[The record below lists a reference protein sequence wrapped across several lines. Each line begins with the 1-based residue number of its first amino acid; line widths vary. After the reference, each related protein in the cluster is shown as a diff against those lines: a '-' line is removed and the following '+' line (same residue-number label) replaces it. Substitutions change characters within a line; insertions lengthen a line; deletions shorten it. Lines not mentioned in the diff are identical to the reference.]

1 MTLADSIDADIAVGR
16 EPRSVTPP
24 NPLVLADELTH
35 NYRDF
40 YVSNYAVSNRGVD
53 RERRALLEA
62 GEQLASATLIE
73 PVPGFVSSELSLT
86 DALRHPDLG
95 LEPAV
100 AEDAAELL
108 GPLMGENKLYVHQ
121 WDSLRHAL
129 KGRDVVVTGGT
140 GSGKT
145 EAFWLPVLTQLVR
158 ESRAWLPGAA
168 TPSAWWRG
176 GSGRFR
182 LARKDETG
190 RDPGMRAL
198 VVYPMNALVED
209 QIVRLRATLDSDHA
223 EAWMNRERH
232 GHRFA
237 FGRYTGQTPDKDLK
251 SFYGDAQDLWDSAA
265 ARDRL
270 TADWEREVGME
281 PGLLGRYR
289 PYVPR
294 PLGAEQLSRPEMKN
308 RAPDILITNFSMLNV
323 MLMRRDE
330 AEIFEQ
336 TRRYLDADRDNHRFF
351 LVVDELHP
359 YRGTA
364 GTEVGLLL
372 RKLLDRIDVQDGQL
386 TVIGASASL
395 GAEVD
400 EIKDYLQEFFGRDRR
415 RFEVLSGRQ
424 VLPPDVAT
432 TTIDDDQ
439 AARLADLG
447 RRVAA
452 GDDSSD
458 AARLGTTAL
467 GDLVS
472 TACRTGNAILAT
484 RTEELA
490 ERLRPSDPQARQ
502 VLTGALSAMAA
513 GNGPN
518 VRAHYFFRTGT
529 GWWACCDPA
538 CSRID
543 RQFEDAD
550 RRIGK
555 LYAQPRIR
563 CECGARVL
571 DLLCCQTCGDILLGG
586 YAARADA
593 DRGGGFDLLPDVPNF
608 EDVPDRSYADQ
619 TYSTYKVYW
628 PSGPDKTPIEASWSH
643 LGFTFAFGEAVLV
656 PGAGQVRGLFD
667 EQRTGWQ
674 YVIRAPRGSGSDGWL
689 EAIPGIPTH
698 CPNCNDDWEKSSVP
712 RGAARALPVTSPRR
726 MRSPIWGMR
735 ASADRV
741 SQILAEEVLHR
752 IYPAGQPNRGLI
764 AFSDSRQ
771 DAAKLA
777 GGMDTAHY
785 RDAVRQFVVQEIER
799 ATSFADDLR
808 TYLQWLDTR
817 DPEQL
822 QTVRRLRHD
831 GHPLLRQLQ
840 DLHDGV
846 FDNPEEIRRIEASR
860 DQALAGDAPLA
871 LIGQRVF
878 NDLVNI
884 GRNPAGP
891 AGRPSDGSDDD
902 WWKHF
907 EWPADTPAEP
917 PVSPRRRNEDPRARD
932 QIDALYVQTVAQLAK
947 AVFAGGGRDIES
959 LGFGFVV
966 PASGHEVTPPPGF
979 GDELIAQEVVW
990 GALRNLSLHRFYQRG
1005 RDGRD
1010 VHRGPPAELASWLRK
1025 VCATHDSSYDDII
1038 DWARR
1043 SLPNDP
1049 VQPAPRWVLALDRL
1063 VIRRHDTEYA
1073 WRCLRCGWAHLHG
1086 NAGVCQHCLSSLGD
1100 DAKIPRD
1107 ELADDYYARLA
1118 HEERPVI
1125 RLAVE
1130 ELTGQTGRTR
1140 SQKRQA
1146 LFQDIFLRNEPP
1158 RPNGIDMLSVTTT
1171 MEAGVDIGNLLAV
1184 LLGNMPPQRH
1194 NYQQR
1199 VGRAG
1204 RRDNPLS
1211 LAVTV
1216 CRDRTHDQYY
1226 FGAPEE
1232 MTAAAP
1238 PAPYLVSDSEPI
1250 FHRVIRAE
1258 ALRRAFAWLEETT
1271 GWDEAGFN
1279 VHGHFGDAS
1288 HWPVHAKQII
1298 ERIEAIRD
1306 SLEEFTA
1313 KISHLTRVAKSPA
1326 ELVEG
1331 ALDGLGARVTH
1342 LAALVDEAPDLSQR
1356 LAEHGLLPMYGFPTQ
1371 VRYLFTRAPQYSRS
1385 WPPPGAIDRDLRVAV
1400 SEFAIGNEIVLDKL
1414 VYTVVGL
1421 AGFRPMGSRQPEPL
1435 DGRGP
1440 TVSVGLCETCKTI
1453 DLHPDPMNP
1462 VCSECRE
1469 RDPQHYRIQLMARPT
1484 GFRTSWFHD
1493 AEPYEGVTQRL
1504 SRASSPKLVT
1514 PSLGNRHV
1522 TGGLRVASGNSEI
1535 YSVND
1540 RGGAGFE
1547 LAAANEPGEGWLDP
1561 VTMSSKVR
1569 SGSEQQLVLG
1579 AMWKTD
1585 TVVAQPAHKQHD
1597 GHSHLLYPQSGPRA
1611 RLLSVARRAAWTSLG
1626 FTLRVRAA
1634 VTLDIEPRELET
1646 GLRMLRDDA
1655 ASTAVRAFIPEV
1667 FLADAIENGAG
1678 FVTWLAE
1685 RQHFEELLA
1694 ATERMI
1700 HERWEGSDHGCEA
1713 SCPRCLRD
1721 FSNLRFHP
1729 LLDWRLAA
1737 DTLEVLLHG
1746 APTRDRWEGIRAAAL
1761 RGVERDFGWKVVDD
1775 GPQPVLNT
1783 GRHEVGGSDELLV
1796 VVHPLADVDPWLD
1809 GAMMTGAGLAKV
1821 FDVFNLDRRPGEVYR
1836 RRS

>member
-1 MTLADSIDADIAVGR
+1 MTVAKPTGTALELDAEA
-16 EPRSVTPP
+16 RSAMPP
-24 NPLVLADELTH
+24 NPLVLASELTQ

-40 YVSNYAVSNRGVD
+40 YVSNYAVSNRGID
-53 RERRALLEA
+53 RERRTLLEA
-62 GEQLASATLIE
+62 GEQLAATTLIE
-73 PVPGFVSSELSLT
+73 PVPGFVSSDLSLAQ
-86 DALRHPDLG
+86 ALGHPDLG
-95 LEPAV
+95 LDSAV
-100 AEDAAELL
+100 ATDATTLL
-108 GPLMGENKLYVHQ
+108 GPLMAENALYAHQ
-121 WDSLRHAL
+121 WDSLRYAL
-129 KGRDVVVTGGT
+129 NGRDVVVTGGT

-145 EAFWLPVLTQLVR
+145 EAFWLPVLTELVR
-158 ESRAWLPGAA
+158 ESRTWQPGAA

-182 LARKDETG
+182 PARKDETG
-190 RDPGMRAL
+190 RDAGMRAL

-232 GHRFA
+232 GHRFT

-265 ARDRL
+265 ARDRR
-270 TADWEREVGME
+270 TAELEEETGMK
-281 PGLLGRYR
+281 PGHLGRYR

-308 RAPDILITNFSMLNV
+308 LAPDILITNFSMLNV

-336 TRRYLDADRDNHRFF
+336 TRRYLEADRDRNRFF

-395 GAEVD
+395 GTEID
-400 EIKDYLQEFFGRDRR
+400 HIKDYLQEFFGRDRT
-415 RFEVLSGRQ
+415 RFEVLSGQQ
-424 VLPPDVAT
+424 VLPPDTVAVA
-432 TTIDDDQ
+432 IDDDE
-439 AARLADLG
+439 AAQLADLG
-447 RRVAA
+447 RRVTA
-452 GDDSSD
+452 GEDTSD
-458 AARLGTTAL
+458 APLLGTTAL
-467 GDLVS
+467 GQTV
-472 TACRTGNAILAT
+472 TAACRTGDAILAT

-490 ERLRPSDPQARQ
+490 ERLRPSDPQARE

-513 GNGPN
+513 GDGPN
-518 VRAHYFFRTGT
+518 IRAHYFFRTGT

-538 CSRID
+538 CSKLD
-543 RQFEDAD
+543 PQFQDAD

-571 DLLCCQTCGDILLGG
+571 DLLCCQTCGDVLLGG

-619 TYSTYKVYW
+619 TYANYKVYW
-628 PSGPDKTPIEASWSH
+628 PSGPEKTPIEATWGH
-643 LGFTFAFGEAVLV
+643 LGFTFAFGEAILA
-656 PGAGQVRGLFD
+656 PGAGQVRSLLD
-667 EQRTGWQ
+667 ERRTGWQ
-674 YVIRAPRGSGSDGWL
+674 YLIRAPRGSGGEERL
-689 EAIPGIPTH
+689 ENIPGIPTH

-712 RGAARALPVTSPRR
+712 RGATRALPVTSPRR

-741 SQILAEEVLHR
+741 SQILAEEMLHR
-752 IYPAGQPNRGLI
+752 IYPADQPHRGLI

-785 RDAVRQFVVQEIER
+785 RDAVRQLVVQETER

-808 TYLQWLDTR
+808 TYLDWLRTR
-817 DPEQL
+817 DPERL

-831 GHPLLRQLQ
+831 GHTLLRQLQ

-846 FDNPEEIRRIEASR
+846 LDDPEEIRRVEASR
-860 DQALAGDAPLA
+860 DQALAGDTPLA

-902 WWKHF
+902 WWRHF
-907 EWPADTPAEP
+907 EWPADVPGQQPTP
-917 PVSPRRRNEDPRARD
+917 PRRRNEEPRARD

-966 PASGHEVTPPPGF
+966 PASGHAVALPLGF
-979 GDELIAQEVVW
+979 NDERTAQEIVW
-990 GALRNLSLHRFYQRG
+990 GALRSLSLHRFYQGG
-1005 RDGRD
+1005 REGRD
-1010 VHRGPPAELASWLRK
+1010 VHKGPPAELAAWLRK
-1025 VCATHDSSYDDII
+1025 VCATHHVSYDDII

-1043 SLPNDP
+1043 SFPNDP
-1049 VQPAPRWVLALDRL
+1049 AQPAPRWVLALDRL
-1063 VIRRHDTEYA
+1063 VIRRDDEETA
-1073 WRCLRCGWAHLHG
+1073 WRCPRCGWEHLHR
-1086 NAGVCQHCLSSLGD
+1086 NAGVCQHCLSVLGD
-1100 DAKIPRD
+1100 DAKIPRVT
-1107 ELADDYYARLA
+1107 LADDYYARLA
-1118 HEERPVI
+1118 RNERPVI

-1130 ELTGQTGRTR
+1130 ELTGQTGRAR

-1146 LFQDIFLRNEPP
+1146 LFQDIFLRNEPS

-1226 FGAPEE
+1226 FSAPEE

-1250 FHRVIRAE
+1250 FFRVIRAE

-1271 GWDEAGFN
+1271 GWDQAGFN

-1288 HWPVHAKQII
+1288 QWPVHG
-1298 ERIEAIRD
+1298 ERVIAHIEAMRA
-1306 SLEEFTA
+1306 SLEEFTT
-1313 KISHLTRVAKSPA
+1313 KISRHTRIARSPV
-1326 ELVEG
+1326 ELVDG
-1331 ALDGLGARVTH
+1331 ALHGLGARITG
-1342 LAALVDEAPDLSQR
+1342 LAALADEAPDLSQR

-1371 VRYLFTRAPQYSRS
+1371 VRYLFTRPPQYSRN
-1385 WPPPGAIDRDLRVAV
+1385 WPPPGAIDRDLRLAV

-1421 AGFRPMGSRQPEPL
+1421 AGFRPMGGRQPEPL

-1453 DLHPDPMNP
+1453 DLHVDAANP
-1462 VCSECRE
+1462 VCSECGE
-1469 RDPQHYRIQLMARPT
+1469 RDPQHYRVQRMARPT

-1522 TGGLRVASGNSEI
+1522 TGGFRVASGNSEI

-1569 SGSEQQLVLG
+1569 AGSEQHLVLG

-1611 RLLSVARRAAWTSLG
+1611 RLLSVARRASWTSLG
-1626 FTLRVRAA
+1626 FALRVRAA

-1655 ASTAVRAFIPEV
+1655 SSTAVRAFIPEI

-1685 RQHFEELLA
+1685 KQHFEELLSM
-1694 ATERMI
+1694 TEQMI
-1700 HERWEGSDHGCEA
+1700 HDRWEGRDHGCEA

-1746 APTRDRWEGIRAAAL
+1746 APTRDRWEGIRAAAI
-1761 RGVERDFGWKVVDD
+1761 RGVERDFGWEVVDN
-1775 GPQPVLNT
+1775 GPQPVVST
-1783 GRHEVGGSDELLV
+1783 GRRGSGGSDELLV
-1796 VVHPLADVDPWLD
+1796 IVHPLADVDTWLD
-1809 GAMMTGAGLAKV
+1809 QTLMTSSGPAKI